1 MKTVF
6 VLAVALFWTALAPAA
21 SAQDQQSFKTI
32 IGKGYEIKSVTFA
45 RGDAT
50 ENREIFVVTLQREKS
65 VAVCYFAALNWINL
79 SPVCVLHVLDC
90 VDGDDHDAVSERFG
104 ELGAKL
110 PWYFVC
116 SLRHHLVSRRRIL
129 VCCCRPVMGQRLSM
143 RGRAEMAVGGEH
155 E

>member
-1 MKTVF
+1 MIRTEEELVKTLF

-79 SPVCVLHVLDC
+79 SNPTLEDSKRCDV
-90 VDGDDHDAVSERFG
+90 R
-104 ELGAKL
+104 
-110 PWYFVC
+110 
-116 SLRHHLVSRRRIL
+116 
-129 VCCCRPVMGQRLSM
+129 
-143 RGRAEMAVGGEH
+143 
-155 E
+155 